1 MASDTT
7 ATELLDI
14 VGQDAAVLQLQRG
27 LAGERRPHAY
37 LFAGPAGVGRRTT
50 AVAFARMLLC
60 EDPGARPNAGR
71 FDALED
77 DATLRQAC
85 GACESCRMMDAGSH
99 PDFHPVYKELA
110 RYHEAREVRERVMQD
125 LGIPVIRRFLIAPA
139 GRRASR
145 GRGKVFVVLESELMS
160 PAAQNAL
167 LKTLEEP
174 PGGVTI
180 VLICRHPDRMLAT
193 TRSRCC
199 LVRFGPL
206 PREFVR
212 RRLSAES
219 VAEAEADF
227 WAAFTGGSVGRAMR
241 LAEQAMYPIKRDL
254 LDRLTTLDAAGQSA
268 LGDHL
273 AKTSDKLAAQAV
285 ADARGADGAL
295 LAKNLATR
303 RASGVMLEL
312 LASAFRDA
320 ITLATGADRP
330 LVHADQPSAPA
341 ALAERFGP
349 TQLAE
354 IIEQLSRYERLLWR
368 NVNPKT
374 VWDNVV
380 VTCASAAPL
389 RLREG
394 LSLT

>member
-1 MASDTT
+1 
-7 ATELLDI
+7 
-14 VGQDAAVLQLQRG
+14 
-27 LAGERRPHAY
+27 
-37 LFAGPAGVGRRTT
+37 
-50 AVAFARMLLC
+50 
-60 EDPGARPNAGR
+60 
-71 FDALED
+71 
-77 DATLRQAC
+77 
-85 GACESCRMMDAGSH
+85 
-99 PDFHPVYKELA
+99 
-110 RYHEAREVRERVMQD
+110 
-125 LGIPVIRRFLIAPA
+125 
-139 GRRASR
+139 
-145 GRGKVFVVLESELMS
+145 
-160 PAAQNAL
+160 
-167 LKTLEEP
+167 
-174 PGGVTI
+174 
-180 VLICRHPDRMLAT
+180 
-193 TRSRCC
+193 
-199 LVRFGPL
+199 
-206 PREFVR
+206 
-212 RRLSAES
+212 
-219 VAEAEADF
+219 
-227 WAAFTGGSVGRAMR
+227 
-241 LAEQAMYPIKRDL
+241 MYPIKRDL
-254 LDRLTTLDAAGQSA
+254 LDRLATLDAAGQSA